1 MIWEVNG
8 DEKAPLLLICVDG
21 FILEWLRPG
30 MRSVED
36 GVMMIGGKGRAGFE
50 WDET

>member
-21 FILEWLRPG
+21 FIVEWLRPG

-36 GVMMIGGKGRAGFE
+36 GVMIDFGTAGQGA
-50 WDET
+50 WDEI